1 MTYLLVN
8 IGAVLIPFIFSFHKK
23 LKFYENWKSFWKST
37 FITSGIFISWD
48 VIYTHLGVW
57 EFNQEHLTGIYFF
70 NLPIEECLFFICIPY
85 ASVFT
90 YHCLGILI
98 NKDYFSNYVTKISA
112 LMVISFLFVGIF
124 SIPKLYT
131 SVTFILLA
139 LTIFTLQWII
149 KVSWLS
155 RFYFSYLIILFPFF
169 IVNGILTGWLL
180 TNPVVIYNDLENL
193 NIRCN
198 TIPIEDVFYGML
210 LLVTNVGFYEFFK
223 SKNKTIKR

>member
-8 IGAVLIPFIFSFHKK
+8 IGAVLVPLIFSFHKK
-23 LKFYENWKSFWKST
+23 LNFYENWKPFWKST

-48 VIYTHLGVW
+48 IIYTYIGVW
-57 EFNQEHLTGIYFF
+57 EFNQEHLIGVNLF
-70 NLPIEECLFFICIPY
+70 NLPIEEYLFFICIPY

-98 NKDYFSNYVTKISA
+98 NKDYFSNYVSKIST
-112 LMVISFLFVGIF
+112 LMVITFLLVGIIT
-124 SIPKLYT
+124 IPKLYT

-139 LTIFTLQWII
+139 LTIFTLQWIL

-180 TNPVVIYNDLENL
+180 TNPVVVYNDLENL

-210 LLVTNVGFYEFFK
+210 LLITNIGFYEFFK
-223 SKNKTIKR
+223 SKHKK